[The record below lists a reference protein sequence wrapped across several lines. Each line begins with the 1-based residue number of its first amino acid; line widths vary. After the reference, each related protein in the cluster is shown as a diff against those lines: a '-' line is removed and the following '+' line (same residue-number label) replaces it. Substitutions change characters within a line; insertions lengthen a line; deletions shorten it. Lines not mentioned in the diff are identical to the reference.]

1 MSNKMADRGRNLKIR
16 KTKRIILLSVEGK
29 TETEYFKSFSGRNKN
44 YKIKFTKGNQT
55 DILNLYSNLKEEI
68 KENKLKFS
76 DGDMAFCVFDTDTDV
91 NKNKQIKKILN
102 KSDKISIITSS
113 PCIEV
118 WFYLHFKDWEK
129 YVTSNQ
135 IVKELKKI
143 FSGYTKGGFIP
154 SEIFENEE
162 VAIKR
167 AKKLEERH
175 LKNKINIDS
184 VEANPHSSIYKIIEE
199 FNKEI

>member
-1 MSNKMADRGRNLKIR
+1 
-16 KTKRIILLSVEGK
+16 
-29 TETEYFKSFSGRNKN
+29 
-44 YKIKFTKGNQT
+44 
-55 DILNLYSNLKEEI
+55 
-68 KENKLKFS
+68 
-76 DGDMAFCVFDTDTDV
+76 MAFCVFDTDTDV

-143 FSGYTKGGFIP
+143 FPGYTKGGLIP

-184 VEANPHSSIYKIIEE
+184 VEANPHSSIYKIIDI
-199 FNKEI
+199 FMYISFFVYIFLIFTKNIYIYILYSSTIVSKNNKR